1 MLGAT
6 RSKSER
12 EILAGGAKRFDV
24 QGGVSEFLLYLSSR
38 IRKLR
43 QADITIRLSRKIKGP
58 VDQWG
63 QTVTDPHKIQL
74 IIPNGLAINCCIF
87 E

>member
-43 QADITIRLSRKIKGP
+43 QADVTIRVSPTSLTGLRFAPRYVSRASI
-58 VDQWG
+58 
-63 QTVTDPHKIQL
+63 L
-74 IIPNGLAINCCIF
+74 IGRH
-87 E
+87 